1 MSFRNLMTSLD
12 DAERERLFRY
22 FTPEALQWS
31 LRTRGLDVECRD
43 EATLRAVAQ
52 IHLELAKS
60 SPA

>member
-31 LRTRGLDVECRD
+31 LRTRGLDVEFGAILPRG
-43 EATLRAVAQ
+43 ALRSASA
-52 IHLELAKS
+52 
-60 SPA
+60 

>member
-1 MSFRNLMTSLD
+1 MTSLD